1 MLPANSYSR
10 RCRAGLPSSV
20 IQSPGSYLLRP
31 KLPSRSAY
39 NKPKSNCSFTHI
51 ENAPFGRPKRFKL
64 KKLNSF
70 QKMDTMKKKIPD
82 YTETAYR
89 EAVSRLKYLLAES
102 YTPRG
107 SGKIIREKNIFRR
120 SNSKLHDSADDTDDR
135 SVVSECSKGFPVNLS
150 SRTNTALIS
159 DKRLPMN
166 SVLSGENSQMTP
178 KEMSTFIMRQE
189 EYIEQLESESQ
200 YCKEELKNLLG
211 KIREVVA
218 ENEAL
223 HDKNKTVLLK
233 SFLNE
238 YDNPEE
244 SSANKPTLELD
255 HGQSSPGKKIKLH
268 QMIEGPSIMYESR
281 ISELEAQL
289 TQARIELKKAQE
301 ESQLGVKKFAD
312 APDLSPESVQQLD
325 LVMREKRELSGKL
338 DETLRSL
345 QVARDREADALQKA
359 KRAMDS
365 VQQTEFEKAQAESE
379 VRRLKDELDRQ
390 RDKIRE
396 ATQETTRRLADERH
410 QVERRYGQQVEQL
423 SADVATHWDAASKSQ
438 LEIEKQR
445 REILDLK
452 RELNQKQAIIDDLKK
467 DLHNKISNLQS
478 DLNQMAAEKDAVE
491 QEVATAKLALER
503 SERHA
508 KQEQSRWQ
516 GEINSYKQRLERA
529 DADIVHCRREN
540 LRLSEQI
547 ASLEKELNM
556 VKIIRTDSQ
565 TPAATPRLENE
576 KDLTSMIMDMETKH
590 AATVAGL
597 EDALKNQ
604 AMLVSQLSA
613 ECRSLTQRL
622 DSNNLTHKEEIVNLQ
637 EKIDHLTNKIKD
649 SLENQKGKL
658 PEAPSKPQK
667 NPVDPNEYTHETY
680 QQNYNLEP
688 KTAELEASQYDPQD
702 NQNYPEYT
710 TNDPNYTGEYAAE
723 DYQYEQQY
731 DPSLYPEA
739 NQEQSNQDTDQY
751 ENYSAANY
759 ENQQQPL
766 EQNETIS

>member
-622 DSNNLTHKEEIVNLQ
+622 DSNNLTHKG
-637 EKIDHLTNKIKD
+637 TR
-649 SLENQKGKL
+649 
-658 PEAPSKPQK
+658 
-667 NPVDPNEYTHETY
+667 
-680 QQNYNLEP
+680 
-688 KTAELEASQYDPQD
+688 
-702 NQNYPEYT
+702 
-710 TNDPNYTGEYAAE
+710 
-723 DYQYEQQY
+723 
-731 DPSLYPEA
+731 
-739 NQEQSNQDTDQY
+739 
-751 ENYSAANY
+751 
-759 ENQQQPL
+759 
-766 EQNETIS
+766 

>member
-1 MLPANSYSR
+1 MLPTNNYSR
-10 RCRAGLPSSV
+10 RCRTGTSSLA
-20 IQSPGSYLLRP
+20 IQSPGSYLSRP
-31 KLPSRSAY
+31 KLPFKSYYS
-39 NKPKSNCSFTHI
+39 KPKSNYYFNHI

-64 KKLNSF
+64 KKLNYL
-70 QKMDTMKKKIPD
+70 QKMDVNKKKIPD

-107 SGKIIREKNIFRR
+107 SGKIIREKNIYRR
-120 SNSKLHDSADDTDDR
+120 SNTKLHESADDTDDR
-135 SVVSECSKGFPVNLS
+135 SVVSDCSKGFPGNLS
-150 SRTNTALIS
+150 SRTNTGLVS
-159 DKRLPMN
+159 DKRLPIT
-166 SVLSGENSQMTP
+166 SVLSGDNSQMTP
-178 KEMSTFIMRQE
+178 KEMSTFIIRQE

-211 KIREVVA
+211 KIRDVVA

-238 YDNPEE
+238 YDSQDE
-244 SSANKPTLELD
+244 NKRDKSVDVD
-255 HGQSSPGKKIKLH
+255 HIQSSPGKKIKLH
-268 QMIEGPSIMYESR
+268 QLIEGPSIMYESR

-289 TQARIELKKAQE
+289 TQARIELKKALE
-301 ESQLGVKKFAD
+301 ESQSGGKKLTD
-312 APDLSPESVQQLD
+312 ASDTSPETVHQLD
-325 LVMREKRELSGKL
+325 QVMKEKRELSVKL
-338 DETLRSL
+338 EETLRNL
-345 QVARDREADALQKA
+345 QVARDREAEATLKA
-359 KRAMDS
+359 KRAVDS
-365 VQQTEFEKAQAESE
+365 IQQTEFEKCQAESE
-379 VRRLKDELDRQ
+379 IRRLKDELERQ

-452 RELNQKQAIIDDLKK
+452 RELAQKQALIDDLKK
-467 DLHNKISNLQS
+467 ELHNKISNLQS

-491 QEVATAKLALER
+491 QEVATAKLSAER

-516 GEINSYKQRLERA
+516 AEINSYKQRLERA

-556 VKIIRTDSQ
+556 VKIIRADSQ
-565 TPAATPRLENE
+565 TPAATPRLDNE

-590 AATVAGL
+590 ATTVAGL
-597 EDALKNQ
+597 EDALSNQ

-613 ECRSLTQRL
+613 ECQSLTQRL
-622 DSNNLTHKEEIVNLQ
+622 DANNLTHKEEIVNLQ
-637 EKIDHLTNKIKD
+637 EKINDLTNKIKE
-649 SLENQKGKL
+649 SFENKKVL
-658 PEAPSKPQK
+658 
-667 NPVDPNEYTHETY
+667 
-680 QQNYNLEP
+680 
-688 KTAELEASQYDPQD
+688 QD
-702 NQNYPEYT
+702 NQCRKFPWSHKKIPLQMKILIRTQTPSMMSIKIIINNPTVQKIKIPRRKYRSMEYKTIKITKT
-710 TNDPNYTGEYAAE
+710 TQHTILIIMVIIQLKIISSTSSMTPHFI
-723 DYQYEQQY
+723 
-731 DPSLYPEA
+731 PS
-739 NQEQSNQDTDQY
+739 QTRV
-751 ENYSAANY
+751 
-759 ENQQQPL
+759 
-766 EQNETIS
+766 

>member
-1 MLPANSYSR
+1 M
-10 RCRAGLPSSV
+10 
-20 IQSPGSYLLRP
+20 
-31 KLPSRSAY
+31 
-39 NKPKSNCSFTHI
+39 T
-51 ENAPFGRPKRFKL
+51 
-64 KKLNSF
+64 
-70 QKMDTMKKKIPD
+70 
-82 YTETAYR
+82 
-89 EAVSRLKYLLAES
+89 
-102 YTPRG
+102 
-107 SGKIIREKNIFRR
+107 
-120 SNSKLHDSADDTDDR
+120 
-135 SVVSECSKGFPVNLS
+135 
-150 SRTNTALIS
+150 
-159 DKRLPMN
+159 

-238 YDNPEE
+238 YDNAEE
-244 SSANKPTLELD
+244 NSGNKPVLELD

-312 APDLSPESVQQLD
+312 APDLSPETVQQLD
-325 LVMREKRELSGKL
+325 LVLKEKRELSGKL

-359 KRAMDS
+359 KRAMDN

-379 VRRLKDELDRQ
+379 VRRLKDELERQ

-467 DLHNKISNLQS
+467 DLHNKIS
-478 DLNQMAAEKDAVE
+478 
-491 QEVATAKLALER
+491 
-503 SERHA
+503 
-508 KQEQSRWQ
+508 
-516 GEINSYKQRLERA
+516 
-529 DADIVHCRREN
+529 
-540 LRLSEQI
+540 
-547 ASLEKELNM
+547 SLEKELNM

-590 AATVAGL
+590 GEILPSYLSATVAGL

-622 DSNNLTHKEEIVNLQ
+622 DANNLTHKEEIVNLQ

-649 SLENQKGKL
+649 LLENQKGKL
-658 PEAPSKPQK
+658 PEAPSESQK
-667 NPVDPNEYTHETY
+667 NPVDPNEYTHESY
-680 QQNYNLEP
+680 QQNYNLET
-688 KTAELEASQYDPQD
+688 KTPELDATQYDPQD

-739 NQEQSNQDTDQY
+739 NQDQSNQDTDQY

-766 EQNETIS
+766 EQNEAIS